1 MEVTMAIKKRGW
13 KCVNPECAS
22 SEFGEAVMN
31 PDGSMDCKACGQRVE
46 RFEYF
51 VDEACQDCGAS
62 ADLFCHCFCCGMGR
76 AAGQRSPGRRRR
88 HRVRPAACCDGASL
102 VGRSARGAGSDAGC
116 AASLEGKTP
125 P

>member
-51 VDEACQDCGAS
+51 VDEGCQDCGAS
-62 ADLFCHCFCCGMGR
+62 ADLFCHCFCCGGEATPLCR
-76 AAGQRSPGRRRR
+76 ACMADHVKTMRAEVEDNEWGDPLELVPWDEEPDANPGEV
-88 HRVRPAACCDGASL
+88 VR
-102 VGRSARGAGSDAGC
+102 
-116 AASLEGKTP
+116 T
-125 P
+125 